1 MKWDF
6 LRNFWRVRV
15 MGVMG
20 VMGAVG
26 AVGMVGMVGGA
37 SRTGREGVVGA
48 VGWGYTALMAF
59 SKGIRWAMLRPKV
72 TSSVY
77 SSSLPTAMPRAMVE
91 IVM

>member
-20 VMGAVG
+20 AVG
-26 AVGMVGMVGGA
+26 AVGMVGVMGVVGGV
-37 SRTGREGVVGA
+37 GVVGA

-59 SKGIRWAMLRPKV
+59 SKGMRWAILRPKV

>member
-20 VMGAVG
+20 AVG
-26 AVGMVGMVGGA
+26 AVGMVGVRGVVGGV
-37 SRTGREGVVGA
+37 GVVGA

-59 SKGIRWAMLRPKV
+59 SKGMRWAILRPKV

>member
-26 AVGMVGMVGGA
+26 AVGMVGGA
-37 SRTGREGVVGA
+37 SRTGRDGSGGTGGVGLYCFD
-48 VGWGYTALMAF
+48 GF
-59 SKGIRWAMLRPKV
+59 FKGDAMGDAA
-72 TSSVY
+72 T
-77 SSSLPTAMPRAMVE
+77 
-91 IVM
+91 

>member
-20 VMGAVG
+20 AVG
-26 AVGMVGMVGGA
+26 AVGMVGVMGVVGGV
-37 SRTGREGVVGA
+37 GVVGA